1 MDSFDVEAQKL
12 GLMGVTIIVS
22 SGDNGVAG
30 YGCKSG
36 CNSQQPS
43 SSTNCVC
50 GLSSSSSSSVWTGSN
65 TWTGAGYIPKFPATS
80 PYVTVV
86 GGTAGPEIGDAE
98 VTSQSDHNNV
108 ITSGGGFSG
117 YNSQPS
123 WQTFAVADYFAKLQS
138 SPPQGF
144 NNKVILK
151 MLFQLALVSILQVF
165 YFLFSERVGV
175 IRMSAL

>member
-1 MDSFDVEAQKL
+1 MDSFNIEAQKL

-30 YGCKSG
+30 YGCRFG
-36 CNSQQPS
+36 CNSQLPA

-50 GLSSSSSSSVWTGSN
+50 DATTSSSSSIWTGSN
-65 TWTGAGYIPKFPATS
+65 TWTGIGYSPKFPGSS
-80 PYVTVV
+80 PYITVV

-117 YNSQPS
+117 YYAQPA
-123 WQTFAVADYFAKLQS
+123 WQTSAVTDYFSKLQA
-138 SPPQGF
+138 SPTQGY
-144 NNKVILK
+144 NEKVIYSNYVNL
-151 MLFQLALVSILQVF
+151 QLYKISK
-165 YFLFSERVGV
+165 
-175 IRMSAL
+175 